1 MKKRKKRGFYK
12 KIIKKFYF
20 EGEHTIECRK
30 SYSTGLYTVFLDGNK
45 LERNESPDKDL
56 FVYFRTTVAIGGT
69 FLEII
74 VSMNK
79 IYVLKDGVDLD
90 TGIVSEPLVIPYWYK
105 KFRAVICVPPIL
117 LLLDLFY
124 HDTDLL
130 DSYTGCIVFVSLLL
144 FSLIIEVA
152 SFGFGEVFIFHPLK
166 TSKNRERYSLISLIL
181 GTVIGMCPVMIA
193 WWLI

>member
-1 MKKRKKRGFYK
+1 MKNPNKKDSCK
-12 KIIKKFYF
+12 KIIKKFSF

-30 SYSTGLYTVFLDGNK
+30 KSLIGGTYDVFLDGNK
-45 LERNESPDKDL
+45 LERNESPYKDL
-56 FVYFRTTVAIGGT
+56 FGYFRTTVAIGGT

-79 IYVLKDGVDLD
+79 IYVLKDGVDIE

-105 KFRAVICVPPIL
+105 RAGSAIGFLPPAFLVMAIYSTNHL
-117 LLLDLFY
+117 KNNADALAFGLMIYIALI
-124 HDTDLL
+124 
-130 DSYTGCIVFVSLLL
+130 TGLVSIWLGR
-144 FSLIIEVA
+144 I
-152 SFGFGEVFIFHPLK
+152 FIFHPLK

-181 GTVIGMCPVMIA
+181 GAVIGMCFVMLV